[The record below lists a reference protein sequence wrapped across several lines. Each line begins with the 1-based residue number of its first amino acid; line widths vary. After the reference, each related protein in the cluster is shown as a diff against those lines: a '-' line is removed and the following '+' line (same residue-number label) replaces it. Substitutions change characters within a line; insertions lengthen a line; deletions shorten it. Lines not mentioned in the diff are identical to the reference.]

1 MLSYKE
7 SLKILKETKALQE
20 GHFILSSG
28 LHSKQYIQCAKL
40 LSQPTEAVKICQSLC
55 EKIKSNFKNVD
66 IILSPAIGGIV
77 IGYEVGR
84 QLNKETIFA
93 ERENGQLVLRR
104 GFTIN
109 KNTNVL
115 IVEDVITT
123 GKSVLE
129 CSSIIEEC
137 NANLI
142 GYACL
147 IDRSNDECLIKNEIV
162 SQIKFDIQTY
172 KKDKLPEDLKLIN
185 ATKPGSRSSTK

>member
-1 MLSYKE
+1 MISYEE
-7 SLKILKETKALQE
+7 SLEILKETEALQE

-40 LSQPTEAVKICQSLC
+40 LSQPAKAVKICESLC
-55 EKIKSNFKNVD
+55 EKIKNKFKSVD
-66 IILSPAIGGIV
+66 IVLSPAIGGIV

-93 ERENGQLVLRR
+93 ERQDTKLILRR
-104 GFTIN
+104 GFVIN
-109 KNTNVL
+109 KNANVL

-137 NANLI
+137 GANLV

-147 IDRSNDECLIKNEIV
+147 IDRSNDECLIKDQTI
-162 SQIKFDIQTY
+162 SQLKFNIKTFEKTN
-172 KKDKLPEDLKLIN
+172 LPEDLKLI
-185 ATKPGSRSSTK
+185 TPIKPGSRSSLK

>member
-40 LSQPTEAVKICQSLC
+40 LSQPSKAVKICASLC
-55 EKIKSNFKNVD
+55 KKIKDKFKSVD
-66 IILSPAIGGIV
+66 IILSQAIGGIV

-93 ERENGQLVLRR
+93 ERQNGQLILRR
-104 GFTIN
+104 GFAIN
-109 KNTNVL
+109 KNANVL

-129 CSSIIEEC
+129 CLNIIKEHK
-137 NANLI
+137 ANLI

-147 IDRSNDECLIKNEIV
+147 IDRSNEDCSIKNQII
-162 SQIKFDIQTY
+162 SQLKFSIQTFEENR
-172 KKDKLPEDLKLIN
+172 LPEDLKLIT